1 MKRTFEPD
9 TAHVELAWKV
19 TALPEDPPV
28 AVTV

>member
-9 TAHVELAWKV
+9 TAHVELAWNV